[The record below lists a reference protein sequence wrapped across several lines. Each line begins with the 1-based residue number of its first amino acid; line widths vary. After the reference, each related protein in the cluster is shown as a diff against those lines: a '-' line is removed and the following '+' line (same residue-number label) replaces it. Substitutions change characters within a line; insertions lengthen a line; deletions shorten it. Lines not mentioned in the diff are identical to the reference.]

1 MVLGLDIGSCYTKG
15 VLFDGR
21 IVSKSVMKTALRP
34 HHAIECIV
42 SKLTGHDRIATT
54 GYGRKLLS
62 EADTVV
68 TEITAFAHGSHFLE
82 PSARTIIDLGGQDSK
97 IIKIKDGKV
106 ERFVM
111 NDRCAAGTGNFIE
124 KSAQSLNLSLEEFG
138 SLAQS
143 SQNPITI
150 DSLCVVMAESEI
162 LSLATAGKKLEDIVA
177 GVCDSLIRRIINI
190 GSQVKIEEPILFCGG
205 GALNPGLVRSLK
217 RRYSSVTIPEDAQ
230 FIGALGAAVI
240 MHEKMST

>member
-21 IVSKSVMKTALRP
+21 IVSRSVMKTALRP
-34 HHAIECIV
+34 HQAIEHIV
-42 SKLTGHDRIATT
+42 SELKDHDKIATT
-54 GYGRKLLS
+54 GYGRKLLQG
-62 EADTVV
+62 ADVII
-68 TEITAFAHGSHFLE
+68 TEITAFARGSCFLDQ
-82 PSARTIIDLGGQDSK
+82 SVRTIIDLGGQDSK
-97 IIKIKDGKV
+97 IIKVKDGRV

-138 SLAQS
+138 NLARS

-190 GSQVKIEEPILFCGG
+190 GSQVGIEEPILFCGG
-205 GALNPGLVRSLK
+205 GALNPGLVRSLE
-217 RRYSSVTIPEDAQ
+217 RRYRSIIIPEDAQ
-230 FIGALGAAVI
+230 FIGALGAAVSLYD
-240 MHEKMST
+240 KMST

>member
-15 VLFDGR
+15 VLFDGS
-21 IVSKSVMKTALRP
+21 ITKTLVQKTALRP
-34 HHAIECIV
+34 HHAIDHIL
-42 SKLTGHDRIATT
+42 SDLKGYDKIATT
-54 GYGRKLLS
+54 GYGRKLLP
-62 EADTVV
+62 EADVV
-68 TEITAFAHGSHFLE
+68 ITEITAFARGSCFTDHTV
-82 PSARTIIDLGGQDSK
+82 RTIIDLGGQDSK
-97 IIKIKDGKV
+97 IIKVKEGKV

-138 SLAQS
+138 NLAKS

-162 LSLATAGKKLEDIVA
+162 LSLATAGKRLEDIVA

-190 GSQVKIEEPILFCGG
+190 GSQVGIEEPILFCGG
-205 GALNPGLVRSLK
+205 GALNPGLEQSLK
-217 RRYSSVTIPEDAQ
+217 RRYRTVIIPEQAQ
-230 FIGALGAAVI
+230 FIGALGAALT
-240 MHEKMST
+240 MYDKMST